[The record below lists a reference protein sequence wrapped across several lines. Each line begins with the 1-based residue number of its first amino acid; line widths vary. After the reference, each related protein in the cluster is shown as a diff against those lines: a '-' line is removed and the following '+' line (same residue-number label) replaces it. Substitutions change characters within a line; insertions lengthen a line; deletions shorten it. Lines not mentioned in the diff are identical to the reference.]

1 MLAQY
6 TCAIRAVTGAG
17 LAPQVKKVS
26 PGVWTVVTQL
36 PLKLQPPPVAF
47 LLPAQVAVQVV
58 VAPQLLEMCSHP
70 IATLPVPT
78 SRAAAGEVVPIPT
91 CPNRQTIFKP
101 DSSELEASGILTFS
115 CNISMLA
122 IKGAPPIPILSR
134 LWRQK

>member
-91 CPNRQTIFKP
+91 CPRP
-101 DSSELEASGILTFS
+101 CPAREAGVDPQVCMSGADLVDKQRRVSVKRRGSIL
-115 CNISMLA
+115 IS
-122 IKGAPPIPILSR
+122 
-134 LWRQK
+134 